1 MNEIRITSDDLASL
15 RASLVGRSVEHCAVL
30 LAAPAIGNGGAACL
44 IVREIV
50 LPGPGDFISQTA
62 VFAQL
67 SPTFVANVTKRA
79 KTEKL
84 QLVFVHSHL
93 APSPPHFSATDDE
106 GEIVLAK
113 FLLGRGIDGTH
124 AAMVLSPGGVRA
136 RRLGTRH
143 EMRVVSVGNC
153 RVIEFDPVISE
164 NVEIDQ
170 YDRQIRAFGASGQ
183 QVIQQL
189 RVAIVGLGGTGSV
202 LSQQLVH
209 LGIRDFL
216 LIDPD
221 TLELTNLNRVVCA
234 REEDV
239 GRPKVDLARRYI
251 EGFSSRAKV
260 QSIVGD
266 VCHASIAKE
275 LATADVIFG
284 CTDSH
289 GSRSVIQQVAYQFLI
304 PCIDIGSTIATTSGE
319 VTGIYGRVQLLS
331 PGHGCL
337 WCSNLLDP
345 AEIRRDL
352 MSDQERRL
360 DPYILGAREPA
371 PSVISLNSTVVSMA
385 VSMFLNVVTDV
396 PGEARHLIYDAQNV
410 RLRSVAVKSKSDCFI
425 CSSRGVLARGDG
437 QPLFA
442 RQD

>member
-1 MNEIRITSDDLASL
+1 MNEIRITPDDLASL
-15 RASLVGRSVEHCAVL
+15 KATLVGHSVEHCAVL
-30 LAAPAIGNGGAACL
+30 LAAPAAGKGGSACL
-44 IVREIV
+44 IVREV
-50 LPGPGDFISQTA
+50 LFPDASEYLSQTA

-67 SPTFVANVTKRA
+67 SPTFVAHVTKRA
-79 KTEKL
+79 KYERL

-93 APSPPHFSATDDE
+93 AHSPPHFSATDDE
-106 GEIVLAK
+106 GERVLAQ
-113 FLLGRGIDGTH
+113 FLSGRGLEGTH
-124 AAMVLSPGGVRA
+124 GAMVLSPGGLRA
-136 RRLGTRH
+136 RSLGNTH
-143 EMRVVSVGNC
+143 EMRVISVGSR
-153 RVIEFDPVISE
+153 RVVEFDPATPAS
-164 NVEIDQ
+164 VEIDQ

-183 QVIQQL
+183 QAIQQL

-209 LGIRDFL
+209 LGVRDFL

-221 TLELTNLNRVVCA
+221 ELELTNLNRVVCA

-239 GRPKVDLARRYI
+239 GAPKVDLACRYI
-251 EGFSSRAKV
+251 KGFSGHAEV
-260 QSIVGD
+260 QAIVGD
-266 VCHASIAKE
+266 VCHTSIAKK
-275 LATADVIFG
+275 LATVDIIFG

-304 PCIDIGSTIATTSGE
+304 PCIDIGSTIAATNGT
-319 VTGIYGRVQLLS
+319 VTGIFGRVQLLS

-337 WCSNLLDP
+337 WCSSLLNSE
-345 AEIRRDL
+345 EIRRDM
-352 MSDQERRL
+352 MSDQERKM
-360 DPYILGAREPA
+360 DPYIPGSREPA

-396 PGEARHLIYDAQNV
+396 PGDARHLIYDAHNL
-410 RLRSVAVKSKSDCFI
+410 RLRSVAVKPKSDCFI

-437 QPLFA
+437 QSLFA

>member
-1 MNEIRITSDDLASL
+1 MNEIRITSDDLALL
-15 RASLVGRSVEHCAVL
+15 RESLVGHSVEHCAVL
-30 LAAPAIGNGGAACL
+30 LAAPAAGNGGPTCL
-44 IVREIV
+44 IVREV
-50 LPGPGDFISQTA
+50 LFPSANEYLSQTA

-67 SPTFVANVTKRA
+67 SPTFVAHVTKRA
-79 KTEKL
+79 KNGKL

-106 GEIVLAK
+106 GERVLAQ
-113 FLLGRGIDGTH
+113 FLSGRGLEGIHG
-124 AAMVLSPGGVRA
+124 AMVLSPGGLRA
-136 RRLGTRH
+136 RNLGNMR
-143 EMRVVSVGNC
+143 EMQVVSVGS
-153 RVIEFDPVISE
+153 RRIVEFDPAAPVGV
-164 NVEIDQ
+164 NIDQ

-183 QVIQQL
+183 QAIQQL
-189 RVAIVGLGGTGSV
+189 RIAIVGLGGTGSV

-221 TLELTNLNRVVCA
+221 LLELTNLNRVVCA

-239 GRPKVDLARRYI
+239 GTSKVDLARRYI
-251 EGFSSRAKV
+251 EGFSSHAKV

-275 LATADVIFG
+275 LATADIIFG

-304 PCIDIGSTIATTSGE
+304 PCIDIGSTIAARSGE
-319 VTGIYGRVQLLS
+319 VTGIFGRIQLLS

-337 WCSNLLDP
+337 WCSSLLDP

-352 MSDQERRL
+352 MSDQERKL
-360 DPYILGAREPA
+360 DPYIPGAREPA

-396 PGEARHLIYDAQNV
+396 PGEARHLIYDARNV
-410 RLRSVAVKSKSDCFI
+410 RLRSVAVKPKSDCFI